1 MAWPDSTPRMLHY
14 GTCEGRCTFNHLQ
27 ALASPD
33 SFWSHPMRLPQ
44 ARQFFAASAA
54 VSALLMTAAC
64 GSDAEPATDGT
75 PSATASEPATAGA
88 TTGDVADGTYDGSGS
103 YANPGGVSEVHVTM
117 TIAAGKVSDVKVEPG
132 ATGTSL
138 QYQQK
143 FISGIAAEVVGKSL
157 DEIKV
162 SKVSGSSLTSQG
174 FNQALDQIKAEAT
187 S

>member
-1 MAWPDSTPRMLHY
+1 
-14 GTCEGRCTFNHLQ
+14 
-27 ALASPD
+27 
-33 SFWSHPMRLPQ
+33 MRLPS
-44 ARQFFAASAA
+44 ARKFFAASAA
-54 VSALLMTAAC
+54 ASALLMTAAC
-64 GSDAEPATDGT
+64 GSDAEPATDST
-75 PSATASEPATAGA
+75 TSSTATEPATSA
-88 TTGDVADGTYDGSGS
+88 TSGEVNDGTYEGAGS

-117 TIAAGKVSDVKVEPG
+117 KIADGKVSEVEVEPG

-187 S
+187 A